1 MTVHVDARIT
11 PHAKRIGII
20 PAYNLLAGTNV
31 TRGVRVLN
39 SEVTFRSRVFTVRR
53 DQIIEPGGTKAVRD
67 IVVHSGSVVVL
78 PVFPNGHIL
87 LIRQYRY
94 ATKQFLWELVAGGKE
109 PDETDVAGAHRE
121 LREETGYLARR
132 MRKLLEVFPSPG
144 VLSEH
149 MEIFLAEGL
158 TKGDAHPE
166 EDEKITV
173 KIVPLTEALKWIRTG
188 KIRDAKSV
196 SGILY
201 YAHFVARKKR

>member
-1 MTVHVDARIT
+1 MT

-20 PAYNLLAGTNV
+20 PAYNLLEGTSV

-78 PVFPNGHIL
+78 PVFADGRIL

-109 PDETDVAGAHRE
+109 PNETAVAGAHRE
-121 LREETGYLARR
+121 LREETGYLARH

-173 KIVPLTEALKWIRTG
+173 KIIPLTEALKWIRTG